1 MYKNDDL
8 EDGVRVQV
16 NKFDFVVM
24 EKTKE
29 DVASREPKSLQ
40 EKAFRYH
47 HFFGIGTIRNLVIY
61 DGF

>member
-40 EKAFRYH
+40 EKAF
-47 HFFGIGTIRNLVIY
+47 
-61 DGF
+61 